1 MAIHIDF
8 SSVTVVV
15 VCDKCPHWRALR
27 DGRVSAWAA
36 AAEHE
41 REAHDGEQQASL
53 AYGMARRRELQDR
66 LKLQLLEQ
74 AAKLGNSQQGR
85 ETP

>member
-1 MAIHIDF
+1 MAIRIDF
-8 SSVTVVV
+8 SSVSVVV

-27 DGRVSAWAA
+27 ETRVSAWEA

-41 REAHDGEQQASL
+41 RESHDGQQQASL

-66 LKLQLLEQ
+66 LKVQLLDQ
-74 AAKLGNSQQGR
+74 AAKVSNSQQGR

>member
-1 MAIHIDF
+1 MAIRIDF
-8 SSVTVVV
+8 SSESVVV

-27 DGRVSAWAA
+27 DSRVTAWAA

-41 REAHDGEQQASL
+41 RDAHDGQQQASL

-66 LKLQLLEQ
+66 LKVQLLAQ
-74 AAKLGNSQQGR
+74 AAKLSESNQGS
-85 ETP
+85 ETS

>member
-1 MAIHIDF
+1 MAIRIDF
-8 SSVTVVV
+8 SSESVVV
-15 VCDKCPHWRALR
+15 LCDSCPNWRALR

-41 REAHDGEQQASL
+41 REAHDGQQQASL

-66 LKLQLLEQ
+66 IKIQLLDQ
-74 AAKLGNSQQGR
+74 AAKISGSNQGS
-85 ETP
+85 ETS